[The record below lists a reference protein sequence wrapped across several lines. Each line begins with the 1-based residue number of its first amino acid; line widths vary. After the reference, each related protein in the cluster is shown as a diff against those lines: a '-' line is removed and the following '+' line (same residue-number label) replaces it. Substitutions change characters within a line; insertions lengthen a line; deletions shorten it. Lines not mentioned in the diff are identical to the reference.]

1 MRRREFIAMLGSA
14 VAFWPCAT
22 QGQVQNAR
30 IGFLGTTLPSV
41 MSRRIESLR
50 AGLRD
55 LGWVEGQNLSID
67 FRWAEGKYDRLPE
80 LAAELVRLKVNVLV
94 THSTPGTLAAK
105 QATKTIPIVMAVS
118 GDAVAT
124 GLVASLARPGGNITG
139 STFFGPE
146 LHGKRVELLK
156 EALPRISQVAIL
168 VNGDNPISAPSFEAA
183 ERAAKFL
190 KVKVWKF
197 EVRQAGEF
205 DAAFAAMV
213 KRRAEAVVTSEEG
226 MIIANS
232 KAIADL
238 ALKSRLPSIS
248 GIDLVEAG
256 GLMGYAVNQ
265 PELYRRAAVF
275 VDKILKGAKPTDLPI
290 EQATKFQLTINLRT
304 AKALGVATPP
314 TLLARADE
322 VIE

>member
-1 MRRREFIAMLGSA
+1 
-14 VAFWPCAT
+14 
-22 QGQVQNAR
+22 
-30 IGFLGTTLPSV
+30 
-41 MSRRIESLR
+41 
-50 AGLRD
+50 
-55 LGWVEGQNLSID
+55 
-67 FRWAEGKYDRLPE
+67 
-80 LAAELVRLKVNVLV
+80 
-94 THSTPGTLAAK
+94 
-105 QATKTIPIVMAVS
+105 MAVS

-156 EALPRISQVAIL
+156 AALPRISRVAIL
-168 VNGDNPISAPSFEAA
+168 LNADNPVSAPSFEAA
-183 ERAAKFL
+183 ERAARSL
-190 KVKVWKF
+190 KVKVQKF
-197 EVRQAGEF
+197 EVRQASEF

-213 KRRAEAVVTSEEG
+213 KRRTEAMVTSEEG
-226 MIIANS
+226 IIANA

-238 ALKSRLPSIS
+238 ALKSRLPTIS

-256 GLMGYAVNQ
+256 GLMGYGVNQ

-275 VDKILKGAKPTDLPI
+275 IDKIHKGAKPTDLPI
-290 EQATKFQLTINLRT
+290 EQATKFELTINLRT
-304 AKALGVATPP
+304 AKALGLAMPP